1 MTWAA
6 FYLACFVIGLAL
18 TLISLVAGSV
28 HLHIPHLH
36 FGHGGAHIAGRG
48 MGSVGVH
55 SAGPHGE
62 APYASGLPAQA
73 VSAGAHA
80 QVPIVNFATVV
91 AFLAWFGAT
100 GYVLT
105 HFHPIQVA
113 IGFVLAVLGG
123 VTGAAIVFWFLAKL
137 VAHDDTMQSADY
149 DMIGVLGKITVP
161 VRAGGTGE
169 IVYSQMGRRFC
180 AAARSESGVAIAKG
194 TEVVVTRYERGVAY
208 VKLWDELAGT
218 SEERASSQSETLQ

>member
-18 TLISLVAGSV
+18 TMISLAAGSI
-28 HLHIPHLH
+28 HLHIPHFH
-36 FGHGGAHIAGRG
+36 FGHGHHGGAGFGRI
-48 MGSVGVH
+48 GVR
-55 SAGPHGE
+55 SAGPH
-62 APYASGLPAQA
+62 
-73 VSAGAHA
+73 GAHA

-100 GYVLT
+100 GYLLT
-105 HFHPIQVA
+105 HFHPVQIA
-113 IGFVLAVLGG
+113 IGFALAVLGG
-123 VTGAAIVFWFLAKL
+123 LTGAAIVFWFLAKL

-161 VRAGGTGE
+161 IRAGGTGE

-180 AAARSESGVAIAKG
+180 AAARNENDTAIAKG
-194 TEVVVTRYERGVAY
+194 TEVVVTRYEHGVAY
-208 VKLWDELAGT
+208 VKLWDELAGEAEHAGTET
-218 SEERASSQSETLQ
+218 SSSNNFVRRET